1 MSTAGRL
8 APTPSPTAAPTGVP
22 TDAPARIL
30 DAAEACIRRYGIRRT
45 SMAEVARTAGF
56 SRAWLYRHFPDKESL
71 VGAVLLRTDETFW
84 RAARERI
91 DAEPTLVAQVV
102 EAVRFARAQ
111 APSELFLGL
120 METEPDTVTA
130 MLATGLR
137 LQLPA
142 MSRFWR
148 PYVEAARDRGEVRED
163 LDVARAAEWIFRM
176 VLSVATIPGESF
188 DADDPEDLA
197 AFFAAHLVRGLA

>member
-1 MSTAGRL
+1 MSTPPL
-8 APTPSPTAAPTGVP
+8 ADPTAAE
-22 TDAPARIL
+22 AKLL
-30 DAAEACIRRYGIRRT
+30 DAAERCIRRFGIRRT
-45 SMAEVARTAGF
+45 SMAEVARAAGF

-71 VGAVLLRTDETFW
+71 VSAVLLRTDEAFW
-84 RAARERI
+84 QAARERI
-91 DAEPTLVAQVV
+91 DAQPTLVAQVV
-102 EAVRFARAQ
+102 EAVGFARAQ
-111 APSELFLGL
+111 APSDLFLGL

-142 MSRFWR
+142 MSRFWQ
-148 PYVEAARDRGEVRED
+148 PYVVAARDRGEVRAD
-163 LDVARAAEWIFRM
+163 LDIGRAAEWIFRM

-188 DADDPEDLA
+188 DADDADELA

>member
-1 MSTAGRL
+1 MSTAERL
-8 APTPSPTAAPTGVP
+8 AATAPPIDPP
-22 TDAPARIL
+22 TDAQARIL
-30 DAAEACIRRYGIRRT
+30 DAAEGCIRRYGIRRT

-71 VGAVLLRTDETFW
+71 VSAVLLRTDEAFW
-84 RAARERI
+84 RAAREHI
-91 DAEPTLVAQVV
+91 DAEPMLVAQVV

-130 MLATGLR
+130 MLANGLR

-148 PYVEAARDRGEVRED
+148 PYVESARDRGEVRAD

-188 DADDPEDLA
+188 DADEPEEISS
-197 AFFAAHLVRGLA
+197 FFAAHLVRGLT

>member
-1 MSTAGRL
+1 MSTPAL
-8 APTPSPTAAPTGVP
+8 AARSAAE
-22 TDAPARIL
+22 ARIL

-45 SMAEVARTAGF
+45 SMQEVARAAGF

-71 VGAVLLRTDETFW
+71 VSAVLLRTDEAFW
-84 RAARERI
+84 RAARQQI
-91 DAEPTLVAQVV
+91 DPRPTLVDQIV

-111 APSELFLGL
+111 APSDLFLGL

-148 PYVEAARDRGEVRED
+148 PYVEAAQSRGEVRAD
-163 LDVARAAEWIFRM
+163 LDVAMASEWIFRM
-176 VLSVATIPGESF
+176 VLSVATVPGESF
-188 DADDPEDLA
+188 DADDSA
-197 AFFAAHLVRGLA
+197 ALHGFFAAHLVRGLA

>member
-1 MSTAGRL
+1 MSTPPL
-8 APTPSPTAAPTGVP
+8 ADPTAAE
-22 TDAPARIL
+22 AKLL
-30 DAAEACIRRYGIRRT
+30 DAAERCIRRFGIRRT
-45 SMAEVARTAGF
+45 SMAEVARAAGF

-71 VGAVLLRTDETFW
+71 VSAVLLRTDEAFW
-84 RAARERI
+84 QAARERI
-91 DAEPTLVAQVV
+91 DAQPTLVARVV
-102 EAVRFARAQ
+102 EAVGFARAQ
-111 APSELFLGL
+111 APSDLFLGL

-142 MSRFWR
+142 MSRFWQ
-148 PYVEAARDRGEVRED
+148 PYVVAARDRGEVRAD
-163 LDVARAAEWIFRM
+163 LDIGRAAEWIFRM

-188 DADDPEDLA
+188 DADDADELA

>member
-1 MSTAGRL
+1 MQELAG
-8 APTPSPTAAPTGVP
+8 PTVAEAK
-22 TDAPARIL
+22 IL
-30 DAAEACIRRYGIRRT
+30 EAAERCIRRYGIRRT
-45 SMAEVARTAGF
+45 SMQEVARVAGF

-71 VGAVLLRTDETFW
+71 VSAVLLRTDEAFW
-84 RAARERI
+84 RAAREQVESQ
-91 DAEPTLVAQVV
+91 ATLVDQVV
-102 EAVRFARAQ
+102 AAVRFARAQ

-148 PYVEAARDRGEVRED
+148 PYVEAARQRGEVRAD
-163 LDVARAAEWIFRM
+163 IDIARAAEWIFRM
-176 VLSVATIPGESF
+176 VLSVTTIPGESF
-188 DADDPEDLA
+188 DADDANDLG
-197 AFFAAHLVRGLA
+197 AFFAAHLVRGLS